1 MLFSKYI
8 KKIFIAFLLVSSIPS
23 FSNDV
28 GRRNELIKVIDLEL
42 KEVTR
47 LNKQTR
53 TSNPD
58 LLLRMAELLLEK
70 ARLVK
75 EVENSKFVQL
85 DSEKRKNIDKKRFF
99 DQSNRYFV
107 QAQKTCQLI
116 LKKFPRFKGKS
127 DVYYIMA
134 YNAKEFQQDKK
145 AQTYFSRSVKSSK
158 KTSFTSTR
166 SKVALAEIYFNQGQ
180 YKKAIPLYENA
191 FRNKKFRDKWY
202 TKDSYNLAWSYYR
215 SGRKKRAISLMR
227 EAYKLSKSPKYVDM
241 SFSIE
246 RDLAYFYTD
255 SGRVSQAVSFYKSI
269 GKNIASNLL
278 KVSTYLMNRGKYS
291 QAEKTLKQ
299 ALNYKVSEE
308 EEIKINIKLLSLYE
322 RFGKY
327 HSHQRV
333 SKTLLKYYEQKK
345 LNPEQVKVLEY
356 QLKRTSGIIQKQVG
370 GKQYKKQKKVLYSK
384 AKLAV
389 GYFGLLSAFDPL
401 NAYKYSFL
409 GAETYFAAG
418 MNNSAVKAY
427 SESLKH
433 AQDIKNEKYIKL
445 SNEGMMAALGGK
457 NISAKSKNKY
467 IEVAY
472 LNSLRE
478 NPRSK
483 QADKIYQ
490 RLFGLY
496 FAKGDIPSS
505 EKTLLSYKNNFPR
518 NHTTQEAMLA
528 KIMDHYKK
536 KGDIAG
542 IKAWVSRINAG
553 DFKVSSKY
561 AKKVKMTVLTMQF
574 ENVENATSKGDKKK
588 ALALYVAL
596 YKDPTTD
603 EEAKKNAAYNIAT
616 LFHELGDT
624 HRSYGWS
631 KRALSHMTSKNVKKF
646 QGSFLVI
653 ANDLFNHQKI
663 AESVDLYS
671 SVLDKL
677 CKERS
682 SNKAVFLKN
691 AVVVALANDNESK
704 ARDVL
709 DSAYRCNI
717 STAKLDEME
726 LEFLNYE
733 VEKKSWTSA
742 IKQVEKLSRT
752 ASVYPDLIHPLGKVR
767 NAYLAAGRVSSA
779 RGIEKDIL
787 NYYSKI
793 RNKKGLQL
801 EALDEVALIRVQG
814 LERKVSQLKG
824 FELSFPD
831 SKFNSL
837 LKKKFAILDSLTSE
851 AIGIMSV
858 GSGKG
863 IIKSYSILVST
874 YNHLISEIDRFTPP
888 GKSPEYLNSFK
899 SSMKNLIK
907 PLLAKVSDFK
917 KEATKQIH
925 SNKILSH
932 DNKEILFGESFSP
945 EFILRNN
952 GVLMDKGGH
961 R

>member
-1 MLFSKYI
+1 M
-8 KKIFIAFLLVSSIPS
+8 SSMTS
-23 FSNDV
+23 FSNEA
-28 GRRNELIKVIDLEL
+28 GRRGELIKVIDLEL
-42 KEVTR
+42 REVTR

-75 EVENSKFVQL
+75 ELENAQFVQL
-85 DSEKRKNIDKKRFF
+85 EAEKRQKIDKRKFF
-99 DQSNRYFV
+99 SKSNNYFV

-145 AQTYFSRSVKSSK
+145 AQNYFSRSVKSSS

-166 SKVALAEIYFNQGQ
+166 SKIALAEIYFNQGQ

-215 SGRKKRAISLMR
+215 SGREKKAISLMR

-255 SGRVSQAVSFYKSI
+255 SGQVNQAVQFYKSI

-308 EEIKINIKLLSLYE
+308 EEIEINIKLLSLYE

-327 HSHQRV
+327 HSHQKV
-333 SKTLLKYYEQKK
+333 AKTLLKYYLQKK
-345 LNPEQVKVLEY
+345 LNPEQVKAFEY
-356 QLKRTSGIIQKQVG
+356 QLKRISGIVQKQVS
-370 GKQYKKQKKVLYSK
+370 GKQYKKQKKILYSK

-389 GYFGLLSAFDPL
+389 GYFALLSEFDPL
-401 NAYKYSFL
+401 NAYKYTFL
-409 GAETYFAAG
+409 GAETYYAAG
-418 MNNSAVKAY
+418 MNNSAVEEY
-427 SESLKH
+427 SQSLKR
-433 AQDIKNEKYIKL
+433 AQDINNEKYIKL

-457 NISAKSKNKY
+457 NISKRSKDKY

-478 NPRSK
+478 DSRSK

-490 RLFGLY
+490 RLFSLY
-496 FAKGDIPSS
+496 FERGDIPSC
-505 EKTLLSYKNNFPR
+505 EKTLLSYKSNFPSSYS
-518 NHTTQEAMLA
+518 TQEAMLA

-542 IKAWVSRINAG
+542 IKAWVARINAG
-553 DFKVSSKY
+553 DFKVSSNY

-574 ENVENATSKGDKKK
+574 ENVESASSKGDKKK
-588 ALALYVAL
+588 ALALYVAI
-596 YKDPTTD
+596 YKDPSTD
-603 EEAKKNAAYNIAT
+603 GEAKKNASYNIAT

-624 HRSYGWS
+624 YRSYGWS
-631 KRALSHMTSKNVKKF
+631 KRALSHMTPKNVKKF

-663 AESVDLYS
+663 TESVDLYA
-671 SVLDKL
+671 SVLEKL
-677 CKERS
+677 CGERS

-691 AVVVALANDNESK
+691 AVVVALASGDDAK

-717 STAKLDEME
+717 STAKIDEME

-733 VEKKSWTSA
+733 IEKKNWSSA
-742 IKQVEKLSRT
+742 VKQVEKLSR
-752 ASVYPDLIHPLGKVR
+752 SSSIYPQLIYPLGKVR
-767 NAYLAAGRVSSA
+767 NAYLAAGRVSNA
-779 RGIEKDIL
+779 RSIENDIQSF
-787 NYYSKI
+787 YSKI
-793 RNKKGLQL
+793 KNKKSLQL
-801 EALDEVALIRVQG
+801 EALDEVASIRVQS
-814 LERKVSQLKG
+814 LERRVDQLKG

-831 SKFNSL
+831 KKFNEL
-837 LKKKFAILDSLTSE
+837 LKKKFSTLDGLTSE
-851 AIGIMSV
+851 AISIMNI

-863 IIKSYSILVST
+863 IIKSYAILIDA
-874 YNHLISEIDRFTPP
+874 YNYLINEIDKFSPP
-888 GKSPEYLNSFK
+888 GKSPEYVTSFK
-899 SSMKNLIK
+899 NSMKNLVK
-907 PLLAKVSDFK
+907 PLIVKTSDFK
-917 KEATKQIH
+917 KEATKQI
-925 SNKILSH
+925 STNKILSE
-932 DNKEILFGESFSP
+932 DNQLVLFEGGFSP
-945 EFILRNN
+945 EFIPGNS
-952 GVLMDKGGH
+952 GVLMDKGGQ